1 MMTVRTFDERM
12 QRAQRQ
18 GEISFYMMSRGEEAV
33 SVACALA
40 LADDDMVFPSYR
52 QQGILLARG
61 YPMVEMI
68 NQIYSN
74 RADRMKGRQLPV
86 MYSARDYGFFT
97 ISGNLATQYP
107 QAVGWASVCVRSG
120 SCVPA
125 CPENVDPKMM
135 VRIARIMASGGLGGE
150 KHIPA
155 RHDRDYYDR
164 IRAFGK
170 LQLTEEE
177 RKEWM

>member
-1 MMTVRTFDERM
+1 M
-12 QRAQRQ
+12 QREPMPTGAMKAFIRKETERILAACTRC
-18 GEISFYMMSRGEEAV
+18 GKCYEACPMTRYSPALEGAEPQAV
-33 SVACALA
+33 VGDVLA
-40 LADDDMVFPSYR
+40 LLREERS
-52 QQGILLARG
+52 
-61 YPMVEMI
+61 
-68 NQIYSN
+68 S
-74 RADRMKGRQLPV
+74 
-86 MYSARDYGFFT
+86 
-97 ISGNLATQYP
+97 P

-135 VRIARIMASGGLGGE
+135 VRIARMMASGGLGGE
-150 KHIPA
+150 KRIPA

-164 IRAFGK
+164 IRAFAK

>member
-1 MMTVRTFDERM
+1 MPTGAMKAFIRKETERILAACTRCGKCYEACPMTRYSPALEGAEP
-12 QRAQRQ
+12 Q
-18 GEISFYMMSRGEEAV
+18 AV
-33 SVACALA
+33 VADVLA
-40 LADDDMVFPSYR
+40 LLREERS
-52 QQGILLARG
+52 
-61 YPMVEMI
+61 
-68 NQIYSN
+68 S
-74 RADRMKGRQLPV
+74 
-86 MYSARDYGFFT
+86 
-97 ISGNLATQYP
+97 P

-135 VRIARIMASGGLGGE
+135 VRIARMMASGGLGGE
-150 KHIPA
+150 KRIPA